1 MSGIPAEIVSLAL
14 LAATLG
20 FAVLRPRGLPEA
32 VLAVPAAALVLG
44 LGMLSAAEV
53 RSEVRGL
60 APTVAFLAAVLVLAE
75 LADREGLF
83 AALGAWIALASRG
96 GPVRLLALVF
106 AIAAAVTAVLSL
118 DATVVLFTP
127 VVFRTVTR
135 LRLRSKP
142 QVYAC
147 THMANSASLLLP
159 VSNLTNLLAFKA
171 SGLSFAR
178 FGAIMALP
186 WVVAIAAEWLVLRRF
201 FASDLVGRGS
211 VPDER
216 AEVPRFALVVIALTL
231 AGFFATS
238 VAGISP
244 AYAALGGALVLGLPA
259 LARRRVSVREVGAAL
274 DLPFLAFVF
283 ALGVV
288 VAAVSEHGLQSALE
302 RIVPGGASLPA
313 LLAIAFLAA
322 VIAKVVN
329 NLPAVLLL
337 LPAVAGSG
345 AGPVL
350 ALLIGVNVGPNLA
363 YVGSLAT
370 LLWRRILQHH
380 GADPSAVEFL
390 RLGAITVP
398 LAIAAATIA
407 LWISLQV
414 VA

>member
-32 VLAVPAAALVLG
+32 AVAVPAAGAVLA

-53 RSEVRGL
+53 RTEVRSL
-60 APTVAFLAAVLVLAE
+60 APTVGFLAAVLVLAE
-75 LADREGLF
+75 LSDRYGLF
-83 AALGAWIALASRG
+83 TALGAWVAAGSRG
-96 GPVRLLALVF
+96 RPVRLFALVV
-106 AIAAAVTAVLSL
+106 AIGASVTAVLSL

-142 QVYAC
+142 HVYAC
-147 THMANSASLLLP
+147 THMANSGSLLLP
-159 VSNLTNLLAFKA
+159 VSNLTNLLAFEA

-186 WVVAIAAEWLVLRRF
+186 WLAAITAEWLVMRRF
-201 FASDLVGRGS
+201 FATDLVGRGS
-211 VPDER
+211 APDAR
-216 AEVPRFALVVIALTL
+216 VAVPRFALAVVGVTL

-238 VAGISP
+238 AAGISP
-244 AYAALGGALVLGLPA
+244 AYAALGGALALGLPA
-259 LARRRVSVREVGAAL
+259 LARRLVSVREVAAAL
-274 DLPFLAFVF
+274 DLPFLGFVF

-288 VAAVSEHGLQSALE
+288 VDAVSAHGLQSALE
-302 RIVPGGASLPA
+302 RVVPGGSSLAA
-313 LLAIAFLAA
+313 LVAIAFLAA
-322 VIAKVVN
+322 LVANVVN

-337 LPAVAGSG
+337 LPAVTRSG

-380 GADPSAVEFL
+380 GVDPSTAEFL
-390 RLGAITVP
+390 RLGAVTVP
-398 LAIAAATIA
+398 VTLAAATIA